1 MHNFRELKI
10 WKDSMELAK
19 QTLKTTKKYP
29 LQERYS
35 LVSQMNRAA
44 ISIPSNIAEG
54 SARKSNK
61 EFSQYLRI
69 ALGSAFELETQI
81 IISYESGYLK
91 EENYKELIG
100 KINSNQKMINGFLKT
115 VEIKLN

>member
-10 WKDSMELAK
+10 WKESLELAK
-19 QTLKTTKKYP
+19 STLAMTKTFP
-29 LQERYS
+29 DVERYS

-44 ISIPSNIAEG
+44 ISVPSNIAEG
-54 SARKSNK
+54 SSRKSNK

-81 IISYESGYLK
+81 ILSKESGYLNDK
-91 EENYKELIG
+91 KFSECIE
-100 KINSNQKMINGFLKT
+100 KIHSNQKMINAFLKT
-115 VEIKLN
+115 IESKN